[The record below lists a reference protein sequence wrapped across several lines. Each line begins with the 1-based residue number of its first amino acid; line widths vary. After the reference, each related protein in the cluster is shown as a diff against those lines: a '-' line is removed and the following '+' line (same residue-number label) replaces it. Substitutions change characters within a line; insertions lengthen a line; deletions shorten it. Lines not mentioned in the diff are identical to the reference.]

1 MPINIRSIKTDDIE
15 FIVNS
20 EIKYFNNN
28 TSRQALELELI
39 NPLIKYLVIED
50 NLNIGYINLWIDED
64 KAQINSFLIVT
75 EYRKKGYGRRLLVEA
90 LRILAD
96 LGVIEVTLE
105 VRPSNEEA
113 LSLYISHG
121 FKQVAVRKAYY
132 SNGEDA
138 LLMYK
143 RLGSD

>member
-1 MPINIRSIKTDDIE
+1 MSINIRSIKTDDIE

-39 NPLIKYLVIED
+39 NPLIKYIVIED
-50 NLNIGYINLWIDED
+50 KVNIGYISLWIDED

-75 EYRKKGYGRRLLVEA
+75 EYRKKGYGRRLLGEA
-90 LRILAD
+90 LKVLED

-132 SNGEDA
+132 GNGEDA